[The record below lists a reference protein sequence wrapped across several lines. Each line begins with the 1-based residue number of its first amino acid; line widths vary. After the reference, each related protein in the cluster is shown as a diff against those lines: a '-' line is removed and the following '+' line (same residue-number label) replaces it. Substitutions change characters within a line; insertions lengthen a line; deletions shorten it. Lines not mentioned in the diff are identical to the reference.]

1 MKRKLTILTCF
12 IALCSFAFGQNHWTP
27 NKTSQNGLT
36 MTVVA
41 TVSIDG
47 TEQTSSDLEVGVFDG
62 EIVRGSARLEWYDI
76 LNRSIVRLNIYGD
89 AGDNMTVKLYD
100 HNTDTELDYIS
111 NNIITFVENGS
122 LGKPSAPYQINF
134 NRPVVNVAK
143 IGDVEYT
150 SLQEAE
156 NAAKDGETIVLL
168 EDIVLDGMVTFFNSA
183 NPRMLTLD
191 MNNKTITMSDDW
203 DNTTAK
209 SAFWVCDG
217 LTITGNGTINAAPAN
232 EAAVYAIIVG
242 HRTAGTTDGSAGTLV
257 IENGTFY
264 GNDASVISVT
274 NGIATING
282 GTFESPGE
290 FDLNCI
296 DDMYVAGKANITVK
310 GGTFVGFNPE
320 NNAAEGANT
329 NFCAEGYAALPNLD
343 GNFIVGTKPTATV
356 NNLGMTT
363 VAAGDYMVYGG
374 GTNTEDMPLSFVMQF
389 LADQDAEDMATS
401 PFADWYGDFVITF
414 TGIENGSFTADGC
427 YLAGH
432 YGSFGWVKIPV
443 DGMTINEEQRY
454 PVMLGVGM
462 GQKYDYICSSV
473 QDFMCALY
481 LTPEILAANPNI
493 QVNLELAIVDNSQ
506 GSDAATSALV
516 NNTNV
521 YEVVDYDYD
530 AIDFNMNFVARIG
543 DKGYET
549 LAKAVEAA
557 QPNETIELINNAEGS
572 GIVINKSLTIDFGG
586 FTYTFVEHGVG
597 DTQTKSNGFQIKK
610 DNNVTLMNGT
620 LNVDKDWKEKF
631 YILIQNYSNL
641 TVEDMKLDGTNLDMW
656 SATDGDS
663 YVISNNSGNVNIT
676 GNTKIIANDY
686 SSVTPSKAFAFDAC
700 DQTSK
705 GYALPVVTVN
715 TTGDIKGA
723 VEVSA
728 TLNIEALGEGSEI
741 SYISIDGKG
750 QLFHN
755 GLTTTI
761 KKHITG
767 DPVPEDNSEYVG
779 GWYTISS
786 PIGTVNHTDVVGLL
800 NENGT
805 HDLYRYNEANAM
817 WENVKNTEHSDF
829 TTLEAGRGYIYANT
843 ADTELSFTGTLNTAA
858 VKQQLSASHTELT
871 GFNLIGNPF
880 TYDIALEN
888 ITGAELASGFYTLTK
903 EGAWG
908 ASISSIGACQGALVK
923 TTAAS
928 EITINPAAAS
938 KRTASENNG
947 ALAITVSNAKYSDV
961 AYVSF
966 NEGIGLD
973 KINHRNANIPMVY
986 VPVNGKNFAIATMSQ
1001 DVNEIPV
1008 SFKAS
1013 TMGQYTISVEAVDCE
1028 FNEMYLTDRM
1038 TGEKVNL
1045 LLEDYTFVATSN
1057 DNANRF
1063 VISFATTMP
1072 ESVAENFIY
1081 INNGNMIIN
1090 NIEGNAVVRVLDVL
1104 GRPVAEY
1111 NVTESANISTATL
1124 SSGVYLIQM
1133 YDNNGVKVQKVV
1145 VE

>member
-12 IALCSFAFGQNHWTP
+12 IALCSFAFGQQNHWTP
-27 NKTSQNGLT
+27 NTTSELGFT
-36 MTVVA
+36 MSVIA
-41 TVSIDG
+41 TVSING
-47 TEQTSSDLEVGVFDG
+47 TEQTSNDLEVGVFDE
-62 EIVRGSARLEWYDI
+62 EIVRGSARLEWYNI
-76 LNRSIVRLNIYGD
+76 LDRSIVRLTIYGNT
-89 AGDNMTVKLYD
+89 GDNMTLKLYD
-100 HNTDTELDYIS
+100 HGTGTELNYVS
-111 NNIITFVENGS
+111 NNIIEFEGNGT
-122 LGKPSAPYQINF
+122 LGSAKEPYQINF
-134 NRPVVNVAK
+134 SSPVVNVAK

-183 NPRMLTLD
+183 NPRMLTLN
-191 MNNKTITMSDDW
+191 MNSKTITMSDDW

-217 LTITGNGTINAAPAN
+217 LTITGNGTINANPAN

-242 HRTAGTTDGSAGTLV
+242 HRTVGTTNGNAGTLV

-296 DDMYVAGKANITVK
+296 DDMYRAGKANITVK

-320 NNAAEGANT
+320 NNAAEGAGT
-329 NFCAEGYAALPNLD
+329 NFCAEGYAALPDLN

-363 VAAGDYMVYGG
+363 VAAGDYMVYGNG
-374 GTNTEDMPLSFVMQF
+374 DNTSDMPLSFVMQF
-389 LADQDAEDMATS
+389 LADQDATDMETS

-432 YGSFGWVKIPV
+432 YGSFGWVKVPV

-454 PVMLGVGM
+454 PVMLGVGL
-462 GQKYDYICSSV
+462 GQQYQYICSSV
-473 QDFMCALY
+473 EDFKCALY

-506 GSDAATSALV
+506 GSDAAASALV
-516 NNTNV
+516 ENENV
-521 YEVVDYDYD
+521 YKVVDYNYD
-530 AIDFNMNFVARIG
+530 AIDFNMNYVARIG
-543 DKGYET
+543 DKGYNT
-549 LAKAVEAA
+549 LAEAVEAA
-557 QPNETIELINNAEGS
+557 TGGQTITLLRDAEGA
-572 GIVINKSLTIDFGG
+572 GVVIDKNVTIDFGG
-586 FTYTFVEHGVG
+586 FTYTFTSPAVG
-597 DTQTKSNGFQIKK
+597 STGTKTQGFQILKG
-610 DNNVTLMNGT
+610 NTVTLMHGT
-620 LNVDKDWKEKF
+620 LNVAETAGDDF
-631 YILIQNYSNL
+631 AMLIQNYANL
-641 TVEDMKLDGTNLDMW
+641 
-656 SATDGDS
+656 
-663 YVISNNSGNVNIT
+663 VISNMTLDGDHLDRNNYSYVLSVNC
-676 GNTKIIANDY
+676 GDVFIIGSTSILANE
-686 SSVTPSKAFAFDAC
+686 VEGENHFAFDSYDYSAG
-700 DQTSK
+700 
-705 GYALPVVTVN
+705 GYTKLPVVTIN
-715 TTGDIKGA
+715 TTGAIKGA

-728 TLNIEALGEGSEI
+728 TLKIEALGEGSKI

-767 DPVPEDNSEYVG
+767 DPVPEDNNEYVG

-786 PIGTVNHTDVVGLL
+786 PVGTVYHDKVDGLL
-800 NENGT
+800 NGT
-805 HDLYRYNEANAM
+805 HDLYRYNEADAM
-817 WENVKNTEHSDF
+817 WENVKNTEHSDDF

-843 ADTELSFTGTLNTAA
+843 ADTELSFTGTLNTVA

-923 TTAAS
+923 TTSAS

-966 NEGIGLD
+966 NEGLGLD
-973 KINHRNANIPMVY
+973 KINHRNAEIPMVY
-986 VPVNGKNFAIATMSQ
+986 IPVDG
-1001 DVNEIPV
+1001 VNYAVAMMNQEVTEIPV
-1008 SFKAS
+1008 SFEAKS
-1013 TMGQYTISVEAVDCE
+1013 MGQYTIGVEAQDCE
-1028 FNEMYLTDRM
+1028 YAMMTLVDRF
-1038 TGEKVNL
+1038 TGEETNL
-1045 LLEDYTFVATSN
+1045 LLEDYSFIAKTN
-1057 DNANRF
+1057 DNPERFIIKLALAN
-1063 VISFATTMP
+1063 SNGEAN
-1072 ESVAENFIY
+1072 ENFAF
-1081 INNGNMIIN
+1081 INNGMMYIY
-1090 NIEGNAVVRVLDVL
+1090 NIEGQGMVNVYDVT

-1111 NVTESANISTATL
+1111 NVATSANISTSDFAA
-1124 SSGVYLIQM
+1124 GVYIIRM
-1133 YDNNGVKVQKVV
+1133 SDENGVKTQKIVI
-1145 VE
+1145 E